1 MSERHVVIVGGG
13 QAGGRVALSLREAG
27 FQGRITLVAEEAHP
41 PYERPALS
49 KGLLTGEAEPDTTLL
64 APAAHLAQMGVAL
77 ITATRATEL
86 DAVARRLLLED
97 GRRLDF
103 DDLVLATGAR
113 PRRLVPEGAA
123 GPLPVLRRMDEAL
136 ALRERLRPGTTLAVV
151 GGGVI
156 GLELVSSALARGVR
170 PVLIEAADRLMA
182 RQVGPAASAFIEA
195 RHRAAGTELH
205 LGRTLRRIDP
215 RSLDSG
221 PGVFVLTLDNDTVIA
236 ADAVVAAIGVVPD
249 MALAEAA
256 GLACEDGILVDAEGR
271 TSQPGIWAAGD
282 VARAVVPWSDRPE
295 RQESWRNAEMQAR
308 RVAASILGS
317 VPAGED
323 LVPGFWSDQLGQRL
337 QSEGVCAGTEIVR
350 LSGDGRFAAF
360 YLRDGRLVGCTALD
374 NPKLATL
381 ARRAIGRGLEID
393 PAALADPGGDPLRLL
408 R

>member
-1 MSERHVVIVGGG
+1 MSDRRVVIVGGG

-27 FQGRITLVAEEAHP
+27 FSGRIALVTEEAHP
-41 PYERPALS
+41 PYERPPLS
-49 KGLLTGEAEPDTTLL
+49 KGLLTGEAEPETTLL
-64 APAAHLAQMGVAL
+64 APAAHLDQLGVAL
-77 ITATRATEL
+77 IAGTRATGL
-86 DAVARRLLLED
+86 DAAARRLDLQD
-97 GRRLDF
+97 GRSLDF

-113 PRRLVPEGAA
+113 PRLLTPEGAS

-136 ALRERLRPGTTLAVV
+136 ALRERLRPGATLAVI

-156 GLELVSSALARGVR
+156 GLELASSALARGVR

-182 RQVGPAASAFIEA
+182 RQVGPAAAAFIEA

-205 LGRTLRRIDP
+205 LGRTLRRIEP
-215 RSLDSG
+215 APQGFGLILDDGTRIS
-221 PGVFVLTLDNDTVIA
+221 

-249 MALAEAA
+249 TALAEAA

-271 TSQPGIWAAGD
+271 ASHPGIWAAGD

-308 RVAASILGS
+308 RVAAAIMGAA
-317 VPAGED
+317 PAGDD

-337 QSEGVCAGTEIVR
+337 QSEGVCAGPAAGTEIPR
-350 LSGDGRFAAF
+350 PSPDGRFAAF
-360 YLRDGRLVGCTALD
+360 HLHEGRLVGCTAVD

-381 ARRAIGRGLEID
+381 ARRAIGRGLQPD
-393 PAALADPGGDPLRLL
+393 PAALADPAVDPLRLL

>member
-1 MSERHVVIVGGG
+1 MSDRHVVIVGGG

-27 FQGRITLVAEEAHP
+27 FPGRITLVAEEAHP

-49 KGLLTGEAEPDTTLL
+49 KGLLTGEAEPETTLL
-64 APAAHLAQMGVAL
+64 APAAHLEQSGVAL
-77 ITATRATEL
+77 IAGTRATGL
-86 DAVARRLLLED
+86 DVAARRLDLQD
-97 GRRLDF
+97 GRSLDF

-113 PRRLVPEGAA
+113 PRHLVPEGAA

-136 ALRERLRPGTTLAVV
+136 ALRERLRPGTTLAVI

-156 GLELVSSALARGVR
+156 GLELASSALARGVR

-215 RSLDSG
+215 RPDASG
-221 PGVFVLTLDNDTVIA
+221 GFALTLDDGSVIA

-249 MALAEAA
+249 TALAEAA

-271 TSQPGIWAAGD
+271 ASHPGIWAAGD

-317 VPAGED
+317 GPAGDD

-350 LSGDGRFAAF
+350 PSADGRFAAF

-381 ARRAIGRGLEID
+381 ARRAIGRGLQID